1 ACIEKG
7 AKQHKIPI
15 WWFILQLY
23 LEALALK
30 LGRKVLSRQEAIHVS
45 DSLGFPEGEL
55 DAALTFFDKL
65 NIFLYKKTILPE
77 VVFTNAQVPLDNLSK
92 LVEKQYHL
100 RAAMADP
107 TKAADHA
114 ITGDWQKFR
123 DNGILTLDFL
133 EDFKNHYVEGIFTA
147 RDFLVLLEKSLVISR
162 LSRTEYFFPAI
173 LNMTT
178 EAKISECLETCSR
191 TKIAAL
197 VVEFPTGWAP
207 PGVYCCSVCH
217 LQSHSGWEVV
227 ENRRIKPQS
236 KASAA
241 THTSSGLKEDKLP
254 LPPPSKGSSA
264 SHSSLSR
271 NCIEFVKIDRP
282 GSVTFIDKFSS
293 FVVCVNVDTSKMQ
306 GDQLS
311 EHCQAI
317 KSEIL
322 AAVEAALKN
331 THHED
336 THATTAFLCPQ
347 QDESCSTELHVAR
360 LSSNKKQ
367 WICSENKG
375 VFDSLT
381 PDQTLWLSTSGSG

>member
-1 ACIEKG
+1 
-7 AKQHKIPI
+7 
-15 WWFILQLY
+15 
-23 LEALALK
+23 
-30 LGRKVLSRQEAIHVS
+30 
-45 DSLGFPEGEL
+45 
-55 DAALTFFDKL
+55 
-65 NIFLYKKTILPE
+65 
-77 VVFTNAQVPLDNLSK
+77 
-92 LVEKQYHL
+92 
-100 RAAMADP
+100 MADP
-107 TKAADHA
+107 TKAADLA

-147 RDFLVLLEKSLVISR
+147 RDFLVLLEKSLVVSR

-178 EAKISECLETCSR
+178 EAKISECLETCRR

-227 ENRRIKPQS
+227 ENRRITPQS
-236 KASAA
+236 KGSTA
-241 THTSSGLKEDKLP
+241 THASSGLKEDKVP

-293 FVVCVNVDTSKMQ
+293 FAVCVNVDSSKMQ

-317 KSEIL
+317 RSEVF

-336 THATTAFLCPQ
+336 THAKTAFLCPK
-347 QDESCSTELHVAR
+347 QDESCSTKLHVAR

-367 WICSENKG
+367 WICSENNG
-375 VFDSLT
+375 VFDSVT
-381 PDQTLWLSTSGSG
+381 PDQTLWLSTSGEPVVY